1 MDNWLLIVIGV
12 IFLAG
17 TVAGGV
23 RGLFR
28 TVLSLL
34 SAVITAVLVVYLSP
48 YVSDALVKYTP
59 LDNVIEEKIVEAF
72 MPEVSGDVFAG
83 KDLTGTPFE
92 GLDQDTLDHIEN
104 ADLDLLG
111 ISEEDLLGMIGEI
124 PRDQQIQLIEHSQLP
139 EFLKTLLMENN
150 NSIVYEE
157 LGVTGFPQYV
167 AGYITRAVMKILSFL
182 VTFLLAIIIV
192 RALMAAVDILGELPV
207 VGPLNHAGGA
217 VFGFLAALL
226 VVWMIFLVITL
237 LYSTDMGQTCFAMIG
252 ESRVL
257 TVIYENNPI
266 LTKLLSF

>member
-1 MDNWLLIVIGV
+1 MDNWLLMIVGV

-17 TVAGGV
+17 TMIGGV

-34 SAVITAVLVVYLSP
+34 SAVITAALVVYLSP

-59 LDNVIEEKIVEAF
+59 LDDVIEGKIVEAF
-72 MPEVSGDVFAG
+72 MPEMSGELFEG
-83 KDLTGTPFE
+83 KDLTGTPFA
-92 GLDQDTLDHIEN
+92 GMDPDTLEN
-104 ADLDLLG
+104 IGEEDLDLLG
-111 ISEEDLLGMIGEI
+111 ISAEDLLGMIGEI
-124 PRDQQIQLIEHSQLP
+124 PRDQQIQLIENSQLP
-139 EFLKTLLMENN
+139 EFLKTLLQENN

-157 LGVTGFPQYV
+157 LGVTSFPQYV

-182 VTFLLAIIIV
+182 VTFLFAIIIV

-207 VGPLNHAGGA
+207 IGALNHIGGA
-217 VFGFLAALL
+217 VVGFLIALL
-226 VVWMIFLVITL
+226 VVWLIFLVVTL
-237 LYSTDMGQTCFAMIG
+237 LYSTEAGRNCFTMIG